1 MILTTQP
8 DDYPDIDLQEVAS
21 TYDQATMAARHSR
34 LAQNWLR
41 TPGPDAR
48 PQAPSALIPVLAS
61 QVSRL
66 RERLANALTDLGNL
80 TAAARATLG
89 AHRDG
94 ETDPLYYLRDELQA
108 QGQLPPDEQ
117 ERP

>member
-1 MILTTQP
+1 VILTTQP
-8 DDYPDIDLQEVAS
+8 DDYPDIDLQEVAN
-21 TYDQATMAARHSR
+21 TYDQATTAARRSR
-34 LAQNWLR
+34 LARTWLHTQTGR
-41 TPGPDAR
+41 KTAH
-48 PQAPSALIPVLAS
+48 ALSLIPVLAD
-61 QVSRL
+61 QLRRL
-66 RERLANALTDLGNL
+66 RERLVHALSDLGNL

-89 AHRDG
+89 AQRDG

>member
-1 MILTTQP
+1 VILTTQP
-8 DDYPDIDLQEVAS
+8 DDYPDIDLQEVANIH
-21 TYDQATMAARHSR
+21 DQATTAARHSR
-34 LAQNWLR
+34 LAKTWLR
-41 TPGPDAR
+41 TPTGRKTAN
-48 PQAPSALIPVLAS
+48 ALNLIPILAN

-66 RERLANALTDLGNL
+66 RERLAHALTDLGNL

-89 AHRDG
+89 ALRDG

>member
-8 DDYPDIDLQEVAS
+8 DDYPDVDIQEVAD
-21 TYDQATMAARHSR
+21 TYDQATTAARHSR
-34 LAQNWLR
+34 LFRLWLR
-41 TPGPDAR
+41 TPTGRTIAR
-48 PQAPSALIPVLAS
+48 ALDLIPILAS
-61 QVSRL
+61 QVTRL
-66 RERLANALTDLGNL
+66 RDRLARTLADLGNL

-89 AHRDG
+89 AQRDG
-94 ETDPLYYLRDELQA
+94 ETDPLYYLRDELHA